1 MELFVRTCR
10 APNERDEDGWHDM
23 PALLLGRATLRL
35 SLQAEDDRRGG
46 KLSGAEATEGRV
58 PRMRCRFGRR
68 LPEGPHA
75 GSARQVSS
83 VHTFTV
89 AALNND
95 GPTECRVSLPTS
107 EKSMECPVEG
117 CRGRATRTPRAN
129 LRVRIL
135 HTGTPVTLWSCS
147 RRDRSHAP
155 SVTSVKAPQPRD
167 VQAGS

>member
-1 MELFVRTCR
+1 MTGEGASYR
-10 APNERDEDGWHDM
+10 ERKRQRVVCLECDADLAG
-23 PALLLGRATLRL
+23 A
-35 SLQAEDDRRGG
+35 SLKAHMQAQ
-46 KLSGAEATEGRV
+46 
-58 PRMRCRFGRR
+58 
-68 LPEGPHA
+68 H
-75 GSARQVSS
+75 VSS